1 MSRHNR
7 RGVATGAVQ
16 RILNR
21 STETSHRSW
30 FQVSNKRVVDKDS
43 GKTDTEV
50 WIYDEIGGW
59 GVTSQDFAR
68 ELQEIDSDTITL
80 RLNSPGGEVYAGIAI
95 MNSLIDHKARVIV
108 KIDALAASIASVI
121 AMAGDEVIMGSHS
134 EFMIHDA
141 STIAVGN
148 ASEIQEVVDTLKRV
162 SQNIA
167 EVYAERAGGDAEDWR
182 ALMLAETWF
191 SAEEAVEI
199 GLADKLAPKPTKR
212 DEEDVAD
219 VLTARPWDLSGFKHS
234 SRRTAGA
241 PALARLRAGG
251 ASKKEAT
258 DAPEDPKAEAEDET
272 EASSTAEVCEHD
284 VAMTEACTEC
294 EREAEPDEEDP
305 DEQEEVEELEDAL
318 DSIDFKS
325 LFAWAVGEADTEVSA
340 PTDGID
346 AEIFHHA
353 IKGVTDAAV
362 PLPSKVEPTPTAPP
376 VTPVFPVDKTPDP
389 GEELRQIF
397 RAAVELAA
405 GDAPA
410 VSVPKPTPI
419 NTDSDD
425 SFVIDPVEFYNS
437 LKEAIHQ

>member
-1 MSRHNR
+1 MSRHHR

-21 STETSHRSW
+21 SSETGTRSW
-30 FQVSNKRVVDKDS
+30 FQISNKRLVDKDS

-68 ELQEIDSDTITL
+68 ELREIDSDTITL

-95 MNSLIDHKARVIV
+95 MNSLIDHPARVVV

-141 STIAVGN
+141 STIAMGN
-148 ASEIQEVVDTLKRV
+148 AAEIQEVVDTLKRV
-162 SQNIA
+162 SENIA
-167 EVYAERAGGDAEDWR
+167 EVYAERAGGKAEDWR

-212 DEEDVAD
+212 EESDVED

-251 ASKKEAT
+251 ASKKET
-258 DAPEDPKAEAEDET
+258 PDAAEDPKAEAEDET
-272 EASSTAEVCEHD
+272 EASAAAETCEHD
-284 VAMTEACTEC
+284 VAMSEACTEC
-294 EREAEPDEEDP
+294 EREATPDP
-305 DEQEEVEELEDAL
+305 DEQEEVEELEDVLA
-318 DSIDFKS
+318 STDFRS
-325 LFAWAVGEADTEVSA
+325 LFAWAVGDADNEVSA

-353 IKGVTDAAV
+353 VKGVTDAAV

-376 VTPVFPVDKTPDP
+376 AAPVFPVDKTPDE

-405 GDAPA
+405 NDAPA
-410 VSVPKPTPI
+410 VPLKPKPTPT